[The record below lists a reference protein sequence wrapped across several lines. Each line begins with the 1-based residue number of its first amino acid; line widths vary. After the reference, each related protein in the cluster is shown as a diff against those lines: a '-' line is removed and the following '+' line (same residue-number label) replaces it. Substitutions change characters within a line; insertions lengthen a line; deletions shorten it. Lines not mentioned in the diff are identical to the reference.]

1 MRKEGI
7 LNPALENA
15 IAAVGHTEYL
25 VVGDC
30 GLPMPKEANILD
42 LSLVRGV
49 PTFMQVLE
57 AVKDEMV
64 IESFIYAEEAD
75 KVNPGIVE
83 QIRQALPGIPSVKM
97 SHEDFKKETQRA
109 RTVIRTGE
117 YSSYANIILVGGVI
131 F

>member
-49 PTFMQVLE
+49 PTF
-57 AVKDEMV
+57 MV

-117 YSSYANIILVGGVI
+117 YSSYANIILVGGVN

>member
-7 LNPALENA
+7 LNPALERA

-25 VVGDC
+25 VIGDC
-30 GLPMPKEANILD
+30 GLPMPSEANILD

-75 KVNPGIVE
+75 ATNPNIVK
-83 QIRQALPGIPSVKM
+83 QICQALPGIPCAKM
-97 SHEDFKKETQRA
+97 SHEAFKRETRQA
-109 RTVIRTGE
+109 KTVIRTGE
-117 YSSYANIILVGGVI
+117 YTSYANIILVGGVN